1 MRTRPGTARLSSA
14 IALVAAALTVAL
26 SLTSTVLVPLAKAA
40 PSARAANSA
49 GPDIAAGAIRTGASH
64 GLCLDNT
71 QGRNP
76 SPHKAVPLVL
86 GTCGGPGIATWSQ
99 LWTVEADQTI
109 RIDGLCLTR
118 PTSPAARARLQPC
131 SGSGPGQ
138 RWQVTST
145 QIRLAGTSNCL
156 TLANSHPRPNA
167 AVTVSRCNP
176 AAPSQHWI
184 APAPGPVSRTLSVV
198 SRLLEDYNYAGHGAG
213 LFTSD
218 TDAVTLTCS
227 NVYRRGNCWWWSA
240 IALYALTD
248 FAEQAPSAT
257 ITVDSIK
264 AALAHTYATIC
275 GAACPSSPNPPW
287 SGGGQGNLPVNFANR
302 YYDDTGWWALTWANA
317 YRLTGNPR
325 YLYLAEELWSFLTRF
340 AWSKSCGGALIQHE
354 GKNRRGVSSTQDT
367 TSNVLYLRLS
377 AWLYTLAAP
386 QNQSAAQKYLA
397 GTGGRAAAP
406 EPWPAGWPEAPASR
420 EPPPGHRRS

>member
-49 GPDIAAGAIRTGASH
+49 GPDIAAGAIETGASQ
-64 GLCLDNT
+64 GLCLDNA

-86 GTCGGPGIATWSQ
+86 RTCGGPGIATWSQ

-118 PTSPAARARLQPC
+118 PDLPAARARA
-131 SGSGPGQ
+131 
-138 RWQVTST
+138 ST
-145 QIRLAGTSNCL
+145 LLRVRARPALAGHQHPDPPGLQELGNCL

-198 SRLLEDYNYAGHGAG
+198 SRLLEDYNYAGHG
-213 LFTSD
+213 
-218 TDAVTLTCS
+218 
-227 NVYRRGNCWWWSA
+227 RRV
-240 IALYALTD
+240 IH
-248 FAEQAPSAT
+248 QATP
-257 ITVDSIK
+257 
-264 AALAHTYATIC
+264 
-275 GAACPSSPNPPW
+275 
-287 SGGGQGNLPVNFANR
+287 
-302 YYDDTGWWALTWANA
+302 
-317 YRLTGNPR
+317 
-325 YLYLAEELWSFLTRF
+325 TR
-340 AWSKSCGGALIQHE
+340 
-354 GKNRRGVSSTQDT
+354 
-367 TSNVLYLRLS
+367 
-377 AWLYTLAAP
+377 
-386 QNQSAAQKYLA
+386 
-397 GTGGRAAAP
+397 
-406 EPWPAGWPEAPASR
+406 
-420 EPPPGHRRS
+420 